1 MKIKEVLATRMSF
14 SFEVFPPKT
23 DAGMD
28 NLKEALPH
36 YYKFAPDFISCTYG
50 AGGGNAGR
58 NVEVC
63 ELIKADGATEV
74 MTHFT
79 CIGNTREKIDSELE
93 HYQSFGIEN
102 ILAMRGDLPAGWEG
116 THGDFANADG
126 LIKYIKNR
134 FPDFC
139 ISAACYPEKH
149 ILAPSF
155 SSDIAH
161 LRSKQDN
168 GAEFLMSQLC
178 HDVEAFKVFVD
189 RIRKAGITIPVIL
202 GVMPVLSK
210 DAIIRMTLSNGC
222 SIPAD
227 LAVIIGKYGED
238 PEAFRQAGIEYTVN
252 QIYKFIEANID
263 GLHIYA
269 LNKYED
275 VETVMELSGIRK
287 AHHPEGGDA

>member
-1 MKIKEVLATRMSF
+1 MKISDVLKDRMSF
-14 SFEVFPPKT
+14 SFEVFPPKS
-23 DAGMD
+23 DKGME
-28 NLKEALPH
+28 NLKAAMQH
-36 YYKFAPDFISCTYG
+36 YYTYKPDFISCTYG

-63 ELIKADGATEV
+63 EAIKTDGATEV

-79 CIGNTREKIDSELE
+79 CIGNTKDKIKAEIS

-102 ILAMRGDLPAGWEG
+102 ILAMRGDLPQGWEG
-116 THGDFANADG
+116 TNGDFSNADG
-126 LIKYIKNR
+126 LISFIKKE

-139 ISAACYPEKH
+139 IAAACYPEKH
-149 ILAPSF
+149 VLAPSF
-155 SSDIAH
+155 ASDIAH

-178 HDVEAFKVFVD
+178 HDVEAFKAFND
-189 RIRKAGITIPVIL
+189 RIKKAGISIPIVL
-202 GVMPVLSK
+202 GIMPVLDK
-210 DAIIRMTLSNGC
+210 DAIIRMTVSNGC

-227 LAVIIGKYGED
+227 LAAVIGKYGENPD
-238 PEAFRQAGIEYTVN
+238 DFKKAGMEYTVN
-252 QIYKFIEANID
+252 QIYNFMEAGIG

-275 VETVMELSGIRK
+275 VETILNASGIRK
-287 AHHPEGGDA
+287 DI